1 VERVLLMKLSL
12 HLVSDLDGT
21 WLPPSGDSK
30 ALRELEAFVASEPG
44 IVLTFATGRTLESA
58 LSALNGLAKVW
69 PRHLVTDVGTTI
81 YHHGG
86 SGNWEKDASYA
97 RWVDARWDQV
107 AAETLAPRLLP
118 PGVRLQPKVRG
129 RRRVALETQPG
140 RDLPGAAEDLARNLE
155 QAGFNADVL
164 ASNDRCLD
172 VLPKGVHKGSAVEYL
187 QERSRLPRPLVVC
200 GNSENDL
207 GMLRVADIAVLMADS
222 SLRSDRLGVPPGH
235 VIRSS
240 SPGPGGILEVLLA
253 LTSPAARGERRGAR

>member
-1 VERVLLMKLSL
+1 
-12 HLVSDLDGT
+12 
-21 WLPPSGDSK
+21 
-30 ALRELEAFVASEPG
+30 
-44 IVLTFATGRTLESA
+44 
-58 LSALNGLAKVW
+58 
-69 PRHLVTDVGTTI
+69 
-81 YHHGG
+81 
-86 SGNWEKDASYA
+86 
-97 RWVDARWDQV
+97 
-107 AAETLAPRLLP
+107 
-118 PGVRLQPKVRG
+118 
-129 RRRVALETQPG
+129 VALETQPG

-253 LTSPAARGERRGAR
+253 STSPAARGERRGAR